1 MSRRLHRCVAVL
13 LGLALAVVGL
23 SMAAAADDEHAHNGH
38 GQGVDKAHEPSG
50 PSEPDLGHSS
60 GQQPCTGCVGEA
72 DHANPPGQMDVPPD
86 ANNGY
91 DCDQNQGVGAGNPA
105 HAACAAPSAPS
116 APEAPTAEAP
126 EVVGVAALESSDAP
140 LPSDNQVLGVLA
152 HKVIHDEPSEHPELA
167 NLERAPVRAPAPSV
181 APAVTE
187 PLPSTGV
194 PIDLWLSIA
203 ALLFALGLGLV
214 IATRAG

>member
-1 MSRRLHRCVAVL
+1 VSRRLHRCVAVL

-23 SMAAAADDEHAHNGH
+23 SMAAAADDEHGHNGH
-38 GQGVDKAHEPSG
+38 GRGVDKVDDPAEPV
-50 PSEPDLGHSS
+50 
-60 GQQPCTGCVGEA
+60 GQQPCTDCVGEA
-72 DHANPPGQMDVPPD
+72 DHANPPGQLEEPPSTGNSGYECD
-86 ANNGY
+86 ANK
-91 DCDQNQGVGAGNPA
+91 GVGDGNPA
-105 HAACAAPSAPS
+105 HPGCASPPLAG
-116 APEAPTAEAP
+116 APEAPAEVT
-126 EVVGVAALESSDAP
+126 EVAALESSDAP